1 MKPLAGPFGRARSL
15 CGPMWETSNVT
26 ASLAIT
32 GPDLDPDRIT
42 ALLGVSPDQ
51 SRRSGGTGKDGQLD
65 EERSPPRGLWSIST
79 KDRISQTDE
88 ISTHIRSLLDRVTVD
103 PDVWAELTQA
113 YKCRVFVGWFLVR
126 TNEMI
131 SIDPELL
138 GRLANLGL
146 TLDFDVYEA
155 EGFRHVARGLMRI
168 YEVRRRQIIERRR
181 HK

>member
-1 MKPLAGPFGRARSL
+1 
-15 CGPMWETSNVT
+15 MWETSNVT

-42 ALLGVSPDQ
+42 ALLGASPDQ
-51 SRRSGGTGKDGQLD
+51 SRRSGGTG
-65 EERSPPRGLWSIST
+65 PRGLWSIST

-103 PDVWAELTQA
+103 PDAWDELTQA

-126 TNEMI
+126 MNEMI

-168 YEVRRRQIIERRR
+168 YEMRRRQIIERRR
-181 HK
+181 YK